1 MYKFSLSLFCV
12 AIFFTSACGGGN
24 NSSNQELEKGLFS
37 NSVMADPTL
46 ENGEKVEEIAA
57 TNQQEQYSLNAVASE
72 NRPNVFFKVY
82 ELIQNMDQYNS
93 SKYALNEVL
102 SESCDYGGSFI
113 LTSDAEYRNDANIDV
128 VYNQCDM
135 FDGVIIDGSADMFL
149 SDYDISEDEYTK
161 VDITYTSDFTMKG
174 DDEVVGKTA
183 VTILAGSTSEIEYLS
198 FNIFG
203 PIESDMTISAVAIT
217 DGVRTGLENANV
229 RSTINF
235 LYPLEMYYKSGRFY
249 IDDLTAYAEFDE
261 TWDMSQTPF
270 VFDSNNGELIGGE
283 ARFDLANGG
292 KAKIV
297 GAGGEPITHVDA
309 DGDGVFELIEN

>member
-113 LTSDAEYRNDANIDV
+113 LTSDAEYRNDA
-128 VYNQCDM
+128 
-135 FDGVIIDGSADMFL
+135 
-149 SDYDISEDEYTK
+149 
-161 VDITYTSDFTMKG
+161 
-174 DDEVVGKTA
+174 
-183 VTILAGSTSEIEYLS
+183 
-198 FNIFG
+198 
-203 PIESDMTISAVAIT
+203 
-217 DGVRTGLENANV
+217 
-229 RSTINF
+229 RSTIISVICSMG
-235 LYPLEMYYKSGRFY
+235 LL
-249 IDDLTAYAEFDE
+249 
-261 TWDMSQTPF
+261 
-270 VFDSNNGELIGGE
+270 
-283 ARFDLANGG
+283 
-292 KAKIV
+292 
-297 GAGGEPITHVDA
+297 
-309 DGDGVFELIEN
+309 